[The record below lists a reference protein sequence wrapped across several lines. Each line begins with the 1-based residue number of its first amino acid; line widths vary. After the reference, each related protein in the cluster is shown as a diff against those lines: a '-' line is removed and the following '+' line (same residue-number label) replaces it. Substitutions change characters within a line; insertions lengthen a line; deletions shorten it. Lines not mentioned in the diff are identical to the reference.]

1 MIESERPGGGRRRQE
16 GARQVGGE
24 FVHVGFGTIVAT
36 DRILAIVSPDSEP
49 LRRLIATARQE
60 GKLLDATH
68 GRRTKALLVFDN
80 GQLMTAALHPE
91 TLAQGSGGGMGGE
104 KDTEEPA
111 PAHWWRSRAASGRGK
126 AGRKDTEERTGL

>member
-1 MIESERPGGGRRRQE
+1 MRSGWAAGAGGNE
-16 GARQVGGE
+16 GARLVRGE
-24 FVHVGFGTIVAT
+24 FVHVGFGAIVAT

-60 GKLLDATH
+60 GNLIDATH

-91 TLAQGSGGGMGGE
+91 TLSQRIGGGTAGE
-104 KDTEEPA
+104 TDTQEPA
-111 PAHWWRSRAASGRGK
+111 PARRWRSRAASGRGK
-126 AGRKDTEERTGL
+126 AGGKDSEERTGL